1 MAQEIKWTAGAVLQ
15 ELKRAEHALDTFQTE
30 IKHLERKLEKVE
42 HMKSPDFITR
52 YTEVQR
58 AMEKT
63 IHSWSLNSLQKD
75 IQTSKKAVQSVIQQ
89 DKQLGGGK

>member
-1 MAQEIKWTAGAVLQ
+1 MAQEIKWTAGEVLQ
-15 ELKRAEHALDTFQTE
+15 ELKRAEHALDTFQTKMKQIE
-30 IKHLERKLEKVE
+30 KLLTKVE
-42 HMKSPDFITR
+42 HMKSPYFIVR

-63 IHSWSLNSLQKD
+63 LHSWSLNSLQKD
-75 IQTSKKAVQSVIQQ
+75 LQTSKKAVQSVIQQ

>member
-1 MAQEIKWTAGAVLQ
+1 MAQEIKWTAGEVLQ
-15 ELKRAEHALDTFQTE
+15 ELKRAEHSLGSFQTE
-30 IKHLERKLEKVE
+30 MKHIEKILAKVE
-42 HMKSPDFITR
+42 RMKSPDFIAR

>member
-1 MAQEIKWTAGAVLQ
+1 MAQEIKWTAGEVLQ
-15 ELKRAEHALDTFQTE
+15 ELKCAENALDNFQTE
-30 IKHLERKLEKVE
+30 MKQIEKILAKVE
-42 HMKSPDFITR
+42 HMKSPDFIVR

-63 IHSWSLNSLQKD
+63 LHSWSLNSLQKD
-75 IQTSKKAVQSVIQQ
+75 LQTSKKAVQSVIQQ

>member
-1 MAQEIKWTAGAVLQ
+1 MAQEIKWTAGEVLQ
-15 ELKRAEHALDTFQTE
+15 ELNRAEHALNTFQTE
-30 IKHLERKLEKVE
+30 IKHLERKLDKVE
-42 HMKSPDFITR
+42 RMKSPDFITR